1 MSSGEVLDTAARQS
15 YARRAHELQTMLEDA
30 EACGDE
36 ARELAA
42 RTELDWLAD
51 ELDRSTGLGGRSRRF
66 TDEAERA
73 RTSVQ
78 KAIRRVLQQVERQ
91 DEALG
96 QMLGTHVLT
105 GLHCSYQP
113 QR

>member
-1 MSSGEVLDTAARQS
+1 MLDTAARQS
-15 YARRAHELQTMLEDA
+15 YARRAHELQTELEDA

-51 ELDRSTGLGGRSRRF
+51 ELNRNTGLGGRSRRF
-66 TDEAERA
+66 SGEAERA

-91 DEALG
+91 DAALG
-96 QMLGTHVLT
+96 QMLCARVVTRLR
-105 GLHCSYQP
+105 CCYDP
-113 QR
+113 ER